1 MTLPELSIK
10 RHVLAWMVSAVIV
23 LFGIIAYQKIGVDRV
38 PSIDFPI
45 VMVTTTLRGADPD
58 VVDTSITSVIE
69 SAINTTPGIEHI
81 QSASSPGVSSI
92 SITFALSKDIDVAYS
107 EVQSKVNQILKR
119 LPIGTD
125 PPIVLKVDTNASPVI
140 WLALSGDRTIQQ
152 LNLYANNV
160 LKKKFETISG
170 VGEVQLGGRRDRVIR
185 VNVSLERMA
194 AYKLTANDLIS
205 AFNREHVQLPG
216 GFLVSNQAEQLLKL
230 DLEFHTTQKLADL
243 VVTTREGASIR
254 LKDIATIEDGIT
266 DNRQIARYN
275 GKPTV
280 GIGMIKIANANT
292 VEIINEVEKRLVN
305 DIRPNLPPG
314 MNLEISTN
322 DGIFINQLVNSLKEH
337 LVEGTLF
344 AALIVLIFM
353 RSFSSTLMI
362 CLEIPVSLLG
372 AIAVMYFSGY
382 TFNSMTMLALILLI
396 GVVVDD
402 AIVVRESIL
411 RHMSGEAGSMISTVD
426 LKNPQAVAFF
436 RTKATILGSNEVVF
450 AVLAS
455 SASLVCIFAPVIF
468 MDGIIG
474 MFFKSFA
481 VVVTF
486 GVLVSLLVSLTLTP
500 MLCSRYLSVTTNEN
514 MLYKAI
520 GRLLTSLEN
529 TYKKLLHFA
538 IYHRGLVLLFTF
550 VFVAVSGYYSLKYVE
565 KDFVPETD
573 EGSFSVTVKTPLGSS
588 LEYTDSR
595 LKLVEATIAS
605 HQNEVASYFA
615 TIGAGSRGQVN
626 QGNVNVRLKPKEQ
639 RKISQQALIKILK
652 KELNNIPGVRAM
664 PSPTSIVRGQRSEKL
679 QFNLTGANLKE
690 IGRISQLLQQTLSS
704 NADIGKVDLD
714 VQLDLPQLNIQ
725 IDRAK
730 AATLGLSAND
740 IATAVSLY
748 AGGINVA
755 KYNEANGDGQ
765 RYDIRLK
772 AGEGELKNVADLS
785 KIYLRSS
792 ANVDGIGGE
801 LIRLDAVASFKK
813 ELGAAVIGRYDLQ
826 YAVNFYANPNVPLG
840 EAVELVKTTAAKL
853 VPPEYTLKLTD
864 QAEEFGKTMKNM
876 KFVFSLA
883 FILLYMVLASQ
894 FNSFIQPFII
904 MLAQP
909 LAIIGGLIALL
920 ITGDTLN
927 IYSMIGLVLLIGLV
941 AKNSILLV
949 DLTNQ
954 LVEKGANVNDALKEA
969 CPIRLRP
976 VVMTSL
982 TIILALLPAALGL
995 GAGSETNKPL
1005 SVAII
1010 GGMIS
1015 STLLTLVVVPA
1026 AYSLVMDGLAKYF
1039 TKKAKSPSALNT
1051 PL

>member
-10 RHVLAWMVSAVIV
+10 RHVLAWMLSAVIV
-23 LFGIIAYQKIGVDRV
+23 LFGIISYQKIGVDRV
-38 PSIDFPI
+38 PAIDFPI
-45 VMVTTTLRGADPD
+45 IMINTTLRGADPD
-58 VVDTSITSVIE
+58 VVDTSITSIIE

-92 SITFALSKDIDVAYS
+92 SITFALNKDIDVAYN
-107 EVQSKVNQILKR
+107 EVQAKVNQVIKR
-119 LPIGTD
+119 LPADTD
-125 PPIVLKVDTNASPVI
+125 PPVLQKVDTNASPVI
-140 WLALSGDRTIQQ
+140 WLALSGDRTVQQ
-152 LNLYANNV
+152 LNLYANNI
-160 LKKKFETISG
+160 LKKKFETIAG
-170 VGEVQLGGRRDRVIR
+170 VGEVTIGGRRDRVIR
-185 VNVSLERMA
+185 VNVSPERMA
-194 AYKLTANDLIS
+194 AYKLTANDLIA
-205 AFNREHVQLPG
+205 AFDKEHVQLPG

-230 DLEFHTTQKLADL
+230 DLEFHSTKALADL
-243 VVTTREGASIR
+243 VVSNKAGVSIR
-254 LKDIATIEDGIT
+254 LKDIASVEDGIT
-266 DNRQIARYN
+266 DNRQVARYN

-280 GIGMIKIANANT
+280 GIGMVKIANANT
-292 VEIINEVEKRLVN
+292 VDIIKEVERRLEQDV
-305 DIRPNLPPG
+305 RPNLPPG
-314 MNLEISTN
+314 MQLEVSTN
-322 DGIFINQLVNSLKEH
+322 DGIFINQMVASLKEH

-382 TFNSMTMLALILLI
+382 TFNSMTLLALLLLI

-411 RHMSGEAGSMISTVD
+411 RHMSGEAGNKLSAADM
-426 LKNPQAVAFF
+426 KNPLTVAAF

-474 MFFKSFA
+474 MFFESFA

-486 GVLVSLLVSLTLTP
+486 GVLVSLFVSLTLTP
-500 MLCSRYLSVTTNEN
+500 MLCSRYLKVGVNETPVY
-514 MLYKAI
+514 LAI
-520 GRLLTSLEN
+520 GRLLTELEN
-529 TYKKLLHFA
+529 AYRA
-538 IYHRGLVLLFTF
+538 ILNSALKHRGRVLLFTLIF
-550 VFVAVSGYYSLKYVE
+550 VVLSGYLSLKYVE
-565 KDFVPETD
+565 KDFVPEAD
-573 EGSFSVTVKTPLGSS
+573 EGGFSIMVKTPLGSS
-588 LEYTDSR
+588 LAYTDSR
-595 LKLVEATIAS
+595 LKLVEATIAR
-605 HQNEVASYFA
+605 HPEEVASYFA
-615 TIGAGSRGQVN
+615 TIGSGSRGQVN
-626 QGNVNVRLKPKEQ
+626 QGNVNVRLKAKEL
-639 RKISQQALIKILK
+639 RKKSQQTLIKELK
-652 KELNNIPGVRAM
+652 KELNTIPGVRAI
-664 PSPTSIVRGQRSEKL
+664 PSPASIARGQRSEKL
-679 QFNLTGANLKE
+679 QFNITGANLQE
-690 IGRISQLLQQTLSS
+690 IGRIAQQFQQTLSS
-704 NADIGKVDLD
+704 NGDIGKVDLD
-714 VQLDLPQLNIQ
+714 VQLDLPQVKVD
-725 IDRAK
+725 IDRAR
-730 AATLGLSAND
+730 AAALGLSAND

-772 AGEGELKNVADLS
+772 AGEEALQQTVDLN

-792 ANVDGIGGE
+792 SGE
-801 LIRLDAVASFKK
+801 LVRLDAVASFNK

-826 YAVNFYANPNVPLG
+826 YAVNFYANPNVALG
-840 EAVELVKTTAAKL
+840 DAVNIVKATAAQL
-853 VPPEYTLKLTD
+853 VPADYKLKFTG

-894 FNSFIQPFII
+894 FNSFVQPLII

-954 LVEKGANVNDALKEA
+954 LVAKGANVNDALKEA

-976 VVMTSL
+976 VLMTSL

-1026 AYSLVMDGLAKYF
+1026 AYSLVASGVANYYSRKLR
-1039 TKKAKSPSALNT
+1039 
-1051 PL
+1051 

>member
-10 RHVLAWMVSAVIV
+10 RHVLAWMLSAVIV
-23 LFGIIAYQKIGVDRV
+23 LFGIISYQKIGVDRV
-38 PSIDFPI
+38 PAIDFPI
-45 VMVTTTLRGADPD
+45 IMINTTLRGADPD
-58 VVDTSITSVIE
+58 VVDTSITSIIE

-92 SITFALSKDIDVAYS
+92 SITFALNKDIDVAYN
-107 EVQSKVNQILKR
+107 EVQAKVNQVIKR
-119 LPIGTD
+119 LPADTD
-125 PPIVLKVDTNASPVI
+125 PPVLQKVDTNASPVI
-140 WLALSGDRTIQQ
+140 WLALSGDRTVQQ
-152 LNLYANNV
+152 LNLYANNI
-160 LKKKFETISG
+160 LKKKFETIAG
-170 VGEVQLGGRRDRVIR
+170 VGEVTIGGRRDRVIR
-185 VNVSLERMA
+185 VNVSPERMA
-194 AYKLTANDLIS
+194 AYKLTANDLIA
-205 AFNREHVQLPG
+205 AFDKEHVQLPG

-230 DLEFHTTQKLADL
+230 DLEFHSTKALADL
-243 VVTTREGASIR
+243 VVSNKAGVSIR
-254 LKDIATIEDGIT
+254 LKDIASVEDGIT
-266 DNRQIARYN
+266 DNRQVARYN

-280 GIGMIKIANANT
+280 GIGMVKIANANT
-292 VEIINEVEKRLVN
+292 VDIIKEVERRLEQDV
-305 DIRPNLPPG
+305 RPNLPPG
-314 MNLEISTN
+314 MQLEVSTN
-322 DGIFINQLVNSLKEH
+322 DGIFINQMVASLKEH

-382 TFNSMTMLALILLI
+382 TFNSMTLLALLLLI

-411 RHMSGEAGSMISTVD
+411 RHMSGEAGNKLSAADM
-426 LKNPQAVAFF
+426 KNPLTVAAF

-474 MFFKSFA
+474 MFFESFA

-486 GVLVSLLVSLTLTP
+486 GVLVSLFVSLTLTP
-500 MLCSRYLSVTTNEN
+500 MLCSRYLKVGVNETPVY
-514 MLYKAI
+514 LAI
-520 GRLLTSLEN
+520 GRLLTQLEN
-529 TYKKLLHFA
+529 AYRA
-538 IYHRGLVLLFTF
+538 ILNSALKHRGRVLLFTLIF
-550 VFVAVSGYYSLKYVE
+550 VVLSGYLSLKYVE
-565 KDFVPETD
+565 KDFVPEAD
-573 EGSFSVTVKTPLGSS
+573 EGGFSIMVKTPLGSS
-588 LEYTDSR
+588 LAYTDSR
-595 LKLVEATIAS
+595 MKLVEATIAR
-605 HQNEVASYFA
+605 HPEEVASYFA
-615 TIGAGSRGQVN
+615 SIGSGSRGQVN
-626 QGNVNVRLKPKEQ
+626 QGNVNVRLKAKEL
-639 RKISQQALIKILK
+639 RKKSQQTLIKELK
-652 KELNNIPGVRAM
+652 KELNTIPGVRAI
-664 PSPTSIVRGQRSEKL
+664 PSPASIARGQRSEKL
-679 QFNLTGANLKE
+679 QFNITGANLQE
-690 IGRISQLLQQTLSS
+690 IGRIAQQFQQTLSS
-704 NADIGKVDLD
+704 NGDIGKVDLD
-714 VQLDLPQLNIQ
+714 VQLDLPQVKVD
-725 IDRAK
+725 IDRAR
-730 AATLGLSAND
+730 AAALGLSAND

-772 AGEGELKNVADLS
+772 AGEEALHNTVDLN

-792 ANVDGIGGE
+792 SGE
-801 LIRLDAVASFKK
+801 LVRLDAVASFNK

-826 YAVNFYANPNVPLG
+826 YAVNFYANPNVALG
-840 EAVELVKTTAAKL
+840 DAVNIVKATAAQL
-853 VPPEYTLKLTD
+853 VPADYKLKFTG

-894 FNSFIQPFII
+894 FNSFVQPLII

-954 LVEKGANVNDALKEA
+954 LVAKGANVNDALKEA

-976 VVMTSL
+976 VLMTSL

-1026 AYSLVMDGLAKYF
+1026 AYSLVASGLAKF
-1039 TKKAKSPSALNT
+1039 NARKVR
-1051 PL
+1051 

>member
-1 MTLPELSIK
+1 MIN
-10 RHVLAWMVSAVIV
+10 
-23 LFGIIAYQKIGVDRV
+23 
-38 PSIDFPI
+38 
-45 VMVTTTLRGADPD
+45 TTLRGADPD

-92 SITFALSKDIDVAYS
+92 SITFALDKDIDVAYN
-107 EVQSKVNQILKR
+107 EVQAKVNQIIKR
-119 LPIGTD
+119 LPTDTD
-125 PPIVLKVDTNASPVI
+125 PPVLQKVDTNASPVI

-152 LNLYANNV
+152 LNLYANNI
-160 LKKKFETISG
+160 LKKKFETIAG
-170 VGEVQLGGRRDRVIR
+170 VGEVTIGGRRDRVIR
-185 VNVSLERMA
+185 VNVSPERMA
-194 AYKLTANDLIS
+194 AYKLTANDLIA
-205 AFNREHVQLPG
+205 AFNKEHVQLPG
-216 GFLVSNQAEQLLKL
+216 GFLVSSQAEQLLKL
-230 DLEFHTTQKLADL
+230 DLEFHSTKALADL
-243 VVTTREGASIR
+243 VVSNKEGVSIR
-254 LKDIATIEDGIT
+254 LKDIASVEDGIT
-266 DNRQIARYN
+266 DNRQVARYN

-280 GIGMIKIANANT
+280 GIGMVKIANANT
-292 VEIINEVEKRLVN
+292 VDIIKEVERRLEHDV
-305 DIRPNLPPG
+305 RPNLPPG
-314 MNLEISTN
+314 MQLEVSTN
-322 DGIFINQLVNSLKEH
+322 DGIFINQLVASLKEH
-337 LVEGTLF
+337 LVEGTVF

-382 TFNSMTMLALILLI
+382 TFNSMTLLALLLLI

-411 RHMSGEAGSMISTVD
+411 RHMSGEAGNMLSAADM
-426 LKNPQAVAFF
+426 KNPLAVAAF
-436 RTKATILGSNEVVF
+436 RTKTTILGSNEVVF

-486 GVLVSLLVSLTLTP
+486 GVLVSLFVSLTLTP
-500 MLCSRYLSVTTNEN
+500 MLCSRYLKVGVNETPIY
-514 MLYKAI
+514 LAI
-520 GRLLTSLEN
+520 GRGLSALEQAYRTLLNN
-529 TYKKLLHFA
+529 TLK
-538 IYHRGLVLLFTF
+538 HRGKVLLFTL
-550 VFVAVSGYYSLKYVE
+550 VFVVLSGFFSLKYVE
-565 KDFVPETD
+565 KDFVPEAD
-573 EGSFSVTVKTPLGSS
+573 EGGFSIMVKTPLGAS
-588 LEYTDSR
+588 LAYTDSR
-595 LKLVEATIAS
+595 LKLVEAIIAS
-605 HQNEVASYFA
+605 HPEEVVSYFA
-615 TIGAGSRGQVN
+615 TIGSGTRGQVN
-626 QGNVNVRLKPKEQ
+626 QGNVNVRLKAKEL
-639 RKISQQALIKILK
+639 RKKSQQTLIKELK
-652 KELNNIPGVRAM
+652 KELNAIPGVRAI
-664 PSPTSIVRGQRSEKL
+664 PSPASIARGQRSEKL
-679 QFNLTGANLKE
+679 QFNITGANLQE
-690 IGRISQLLQQTLSS
+690 IGRIAQVFQQTLSS
-704 NADIGKVDLD
+704 NGDIGKVDLD
-714 VQLDLPQLNIQ
+714 VQLDLPQVKVD
-725 IDRAK
+725 IDRAR
-730 AATLGLSAND
+730 AAALGLSAND

-772 AGEGELKNVADLS
+772 AGEEALQQTVDLN

-792 ANVDGIGGE
+792 SGE
-801 LIRLDAVASFKK
+801 LVRLDAVASFNK

-840 EAVELVKTTAAKL
+840 DAVNAVKDTAAKL
-853 VPPEYTLKLTD
+853 VPADYKLKFTG

-894 FNSFIQPFII
+894 FNSFVQPFII

-954 LVEKGANVNDALKEA
+954 LVEKGANVNEALNEA
-969 CPIRLRP
+969 CPVRLRP
-976 VVMTSL
+976 VLMTSL

-1026 AYSLVMDGLAKYF
+1026 AYSLVASGIAKYHSR
-1039 TKKAKSPSALNT
+1039 KIR
-1051 PL
+1051 

>member
-1 MTLPELSIK
+1 MSLPELSIK
-10 RHVLAWMVSAVIV
+10 RHVLAWMLSGVII
-23 LFGIIAYQKIGVDRV
+23 LFGLIAYQRIGIDRI
-38 PSIDFPI
+38 PNIDFPI
-45 VMVTTTLRGADPD
+45 IMVTTTLRGADPD

-69 SAINTTPGIEHI
+69 SAINTTPGIDHI
-81 QSASSPGVSSI
+81 QSASSPGVSNVT
-92 SITFALSKDIDVAYS
+92 ITFSLGKNIDVAYN
-107 EVQSKVNQILKR
+107 EVQAKVNQVLRR
-119 LPIGTD
+119 LPTDTD
-125 PPIVLKVDTNASPVI
+125 PPTVQKVDTNASPVI

-160 LKKKFETISG
+160 LKKKFETIQG

-185 VNVSLERMA
+185 VNVNPARMA
-194 AYKLTANDLIS
+194 AYKLTAGDLIA

-216 GFLVSNQAEQLLKL
+216 GFLVSQQSEQLLKL
-230 DLEFHTTQKLADL
+230 DLEFHNVKDLANL
-243 VVTTREGASIR
+243 VVVSKAGAPIY
-254 LKDIATIEDGIT
+254 LKDVATIEDGIT
-266 DNRQIARYN
+266 DNRQVARYN

-280 GIGMIKIANANT
+280 GVGMVKIANANT
-292 VEIINEVEKRLVN
+292 VEIINEVLRKLDTEV
-305 DIRPNLPPG
+305 RPNLPAG
-314 MNLEISTN
+314 MTLEISTN
-322 DGIFINQLVNSLKEH
+322 DSTFINQMVAGLKEH

-382 TFNSMTMLALILLI
+382 TFNSMTLLALLLLI

-411 RHMSGEAGSMISTVD
+411 RHMSGEVGVGEEGKGLQNLNLNDKLAVD
-426 LKNPQAVAFF
+426 AY
-436 RTKATILGSNEVVF
+436 RTQTTIDGSNEVVF

-455 SASLVCIFAPVIF
+455 SLSLVCIFAPVIF
-468 MDGIIG
+468 MDGVIG

-486 GVLVSLLVSLTLTP
+486 GVLVSLFVSLTLTP
-500 MLCSRYLSVTTNEN
+500 MLCSRYLSVTHKEN
-514 MLYKAI
+514 AI
-520 GRLLTSLEN
+520 YRFFGRGLASLDN
-529 TYKKLLHFA
+529 VYKKLLNFSLT
-538 IYHRGLVLLFTF
+538 HRGFVLLATAIF
-550 VFVAVSGYYSLKYVE
+550 VGLSGYYTLKNVD

-573 EGSFSVTVKTPLGSS
+573 EGSFSISIKTPLGSS

-595 LKLVEATIAS
+595 MKLVEAKLAS
-605 HQNEVASYFA
+605 HKEEVDSYYAS
-615 TIGAGSRGQVN
+615 IGSGSRGQVN
-626 QGNVNVRLKPKEQ
+626 QGNINVRLKPKAD
-639 RKISQQALIKILK
+639 RAKSQQTLT
-652 KELNNIPGVRAM
+652 KELRKEFESIPGVRAI
-664 PSPTSIVRGQRSEKL
+664 PSPTSIIRGQRSEKL
-679 QFNLTGANLKE
+679 QFNLTGANLQE
-690 IGRISQLLQQTLSS
+690 IGRISAELQRTLSAE
-704 NADIGKVDLD
+704 ADIGKVDVD
-714 VQLDLPQLNIQ
+714 VQLDLPQLDIK
-725 IDRAK
+725 IDRVR
-730 AATLGLSAND
+730 AANLGLTASD
-740 IATAVSLY
+740 IASAVSLY

-755 KYNEANGDGQ
+755 KYNDNTSDGQ

-772 AGEGELKNVADLS
+772 TSENALKHTADL
-785 KIYLRSS
+785 KQIYLRSS
-792 ANVDGIGGE
+792 SGE
-801 LIRLDAVASFKK
+801 LIRLDAVASFKPV
-813 ELGAAVIGRYDLQ
+813 LGAAVIGRYDLQ

-840 EAVELVKTTAAKL
+840 EAVDLVNETTAKL
-853 VPPEYTLKLTD
+853 VPPSYRLKYTG
-864 QAEEFGKTMKNM
+864 QAEELGKTMKNM

-883 FILLYMVLASQ
+883 FVLLYMVLASQ
-894 FNSFIQPFII
+894 FNSFVQPFII

-920 ITGDTLN
+920 LTGNTLN
-927 IYSMIGLVLLIGLV
+927 IFSMIGLVLLIGLV

-954 LVEKGANVNDALKEA
+954 LREKGASIDAALREA

-976 VVMTSL
+976 VLMTSL
-982 TIILALLPAALGL
+982 TIILALLPAAIGL

-1026 AYSLVMDGLAKYF
+1026 AYSLVMSELEKF
-1039 TKKAKSPSALNT
+1039 KAGKFKVKIQA
-1051 PL
+1051 

>member
-10 RHVLAWMVSAVIV
+10 RHVLAWMVSGVII
-23 LFGIIAYQKIGVDRV
+23 LFGIIAYQRIGVDRI
-38 PSIDFPI
+38 PSIDFPVI
-45 VMVTTTLRGADPD
+45 TVNTTLRGANPD

-69 SAINTTPGIEHI
+69 SAVNTTPGIEHI

-92 SITFALSKDIDVAYS
+92 SITFALSKNIDVAYN
-107 EVQSKVNQILKR
+107 EVQSKVNQIVRR
-119 LPIGTD
+119 LPADTD
-125 PPIVLKVDTNASPVI
+125 PPVVQKVDSNASPVI

-160 LKKKFETISG
+160 LKKKFETING
-170 VGEVQLGGRRDRVIR
+170 VGEVTLGGRRDRVIR
-185 VNVSLERMA
+185 IYIQPERMA
-194 AYKLTANDLIS
+194 AYKLTANDLIT

-216 GFLVSNQAEQLLKL
+216 GFLVSSQTEQLLKL
-230 DLEFHTTQKLADL
+230 DLEFHKITDLANMVIVDKA
-243 VVTTREGASIR
+243 GAPIK
-254 LKDIATIEDGIT
+254 LKDVARVEDGIS

-275 GKPTV
+275 GKPAV

-292 VEIINEVEKRLVN
+292 VDIIKEVERRLETDV
-305 DIRPNLPPG
+305 RPNLPAG
-314 MNLEISTN
+314 MALDISTN
-322 DGIFINQLVNSLKEH
+322 DGIFINQLVASLKEH

-372 AIAVMYFSGY
+372 AIAVMYFAGY
-382 TFNSMTMLALILLI
+382 TFNSMTLLALLLLI

-411 RHMSGEAGSMISTVD
+411 RHMEGEVSNNINATD
-426 LKNPQAVAFF
+426 LKNPLAIAAF
-436 RTKATILGSNEVVF
+436 RTKTTILGSNEVVF

-500 MLCSRYLSVTTNEN
+500 MLCSRYLSVTHNEN
-514 MLYKAI
+514 AI
-520 GRLLTSLEN
+520 YRIVGRILSRLDEV
-529 TYKKLLHFA
+529 YKKLL
-538 IYHRGLVLLFTF
+538 YSSLNHRGLVLLITLI
-550 VFVAVSGYYSLKYVE
+550 FVAVSGFFSLKYVE

-573 EGSFSVTVKTPLGSS
+573 EGSFTISIKTPLGSS
-588 LEYTDSR
+588 LDYTDSR
-595 LKLVEATIAS
+595 LKLVEATLATHKDEIK
-605 HQNEVASYFA
+605 SYFA

-626 QGNVNVRLKPKEQ
+626 QGNINVRLKPKEE
-639 RKISQQALIKILK
+639 RAKSQQTLIKELK
-652 KELNNIPGVRAM
+652 KELDQLPGVRAI
-664 PSPTSIVRGQRSEKL
+664 PSPGSITRGQRSEKL
-679 QFNLTGANLKE
+679 QFNLTGVNLQE
-690 IGRISQLLQQTLSS
+690 IGRISQLLQRELSA
-704 NADIGKVDLD
+704 NNDIGKVDVD
-714 VQLDLPQLNIQ
+714 VQLDLPQLNMQ
-725 IDRAK
+725 IDRIRAS
-730 AATLGLSAND
+730 ALGISAND

-748 AGGINVA
+748 AGGINIA
-755 KYNEANGDGQ
+755 KYDELNGDGQ

-772 AGEGELKNVADLS
+772 ANDLDLENTADLN

-792 ANVDGIGGE
+792 TGE
-801 LIRLDAVASFKK
+801 LVRIDAVASFNK

-826 YAVNFYANPNVPLG
+826 YAVNFYANPAVPLG
-840 EAVELVKTTAAKL
+840 EAVDIVKTIAARI
-853 VPPEYTLKLTD
+853 VPPDYTLKLTG
-864 QAEEFGKTMKNM
+864 QAEEFGKTMKNI
-876 KFVFSLA
+876 KFVFALG
-883 FILLYMVLASQ
+883 FLLLYMVLASQ
-894 FNSFIQPFII
+894 FNSFIQPLFI

-909 LAIIGGLIALL
+909 LAIIGGLIALFM
-920 ITGDTLN
+920 TGNTLN

-954 LVEKGANVNDALKEA
+954 LVEQGASINDALKEA

-1026 AYSLVMDGLAKYF
+1026 AYSLVMSKL
-1039 TKKAKSPSALNT
+1039 KKLN
-1051 PL
+1051 

>member
-10 RHVLAWMVSAVIV
+10 RHVLAWMLSAVIV
-23 LFGIIAYQKIGVDRV
+23 LFGIIAYEKIGVDRM

-45 VMVTTTLRGADPD
+45 IMVNTTLRGADPD
-58 VVDTSITSVIE
+58 VVDTSITSIIE
-69 SAINTTPGIEHI
+69 SAVNTTPGIEHI

-92 SITFALSKDIDVAYS
+92 SITFALSKDIDVAYN
-107 EVQSKVNQILKR
+107 EVQGKVSQILKR
-119 LPIGTD
+119 LPAGTD
-125 PPIVLKVDTNASPVI
+125 APTIQKVDTNASPVI

-152 LNLYANNV
+152 LNLYANNI

-170 VGEVQLGGRRDRVIR
+170 VGEVTMGGRRDRVIR
-185 VNVSLERMA
+185 VNISPDRMA

-205 AFNREHVQLPG
+205 AFAREHVQLPG
-216 GFLVSNQAEQLLKL
+216 GFLVSTQAEQMLKL
-230 DLEFHTTQKLADL
+230 DLEFHKTQELSEL
-243 VVTTREGASIR
+243 IVSTREGASIR

-266 DNRQIARYN
+266 DNRQVARYN

-280 GIGMIKIANANT
+280 GIGMVKISNANT
-292 VEIINEVEKRLVN
+292 VDIINEVERKLETE
-305 DIRPNLPPG
+305 IRPNLPPG
-314 MNLEISTN
+314 LMLEVSTN
-322 DGIFINQLVNSLKEH
+322 DGIFIHQLVASLKEH

-372 AIAVMYFSGY
+372 AIAVMYFAGY
-382 TFNSMTMLALILLI
+382 TFNSMTLLALLLLI

-411 RHMSGEAGSMISTVD
+411 RHMSGEAGLALSAAD
-426 LKNPQAVAFF
+426 LKNPLAIAAF

-468 MDGIIG
+468 MDGILG

-481 VVVTF
+481 IVVTF
-486 GVLVSLLVSLTLTP
+486 GVLVSLFVSLTLTP
-500 MLCSRYLSVTTNEN
+500 MLCSRYLNVTPNEN
-514 MLYKAI
+514 ALYKAV
-520 GRLLTSLEN
+520 GRGLDGLEN
-529 TYKKLLHFA
+529 AYKKLLNA
-538 IYHRGLVLLFTF
+538 SLNHRSLVLLFTL
-550 VFVAVSGYYSLKYVE
+550 VFVAISGYYSLKYVE

-573 EGSFSVTVKTPLGSS
+573 EGSFSISVKTPLGSS
-588 LEYTDSR
+588 LEYTNSR
-595 LKLVEATIAS
+595 LKLVEATIAK
-605 HQNEVASYFA
+605 HNKEVASYFA
-615 TIGAGSRGQVN
+615 TIGSGSRGQVN
-626 QGNVNVRLKPKEQ
+626 QGNVNIRLKPKEQ
-639 RKISQQALIKILK
+639 RAKSQQALIKELK
-652 KELNNIPGVRAM
+652 KELNNIPGVRAI

-679 QFNLTGANLKE
+679 QFNITGANLQE
-690 IGRISQLLQQTLSS
+690 IGRISQLLQQSLSGNS
-704 NADIGKVDLD
+704 DIGKVDLD
-714 VQLDLPQLNIQ
+714 VQLDLPQLSMD
-725 IDRAK
+725 IDRAR

-740 IATAVSLY
+740 IATAASLY

-772 AGEGELKNVADLS
+772 ASEGELKNVADLS

-792 ANVDGIGGE
+792 SGE
-801 LIRLDAVASFKK
+801 LVRLDAVASFKK

-840 EAVELVKTTAAKL
+840 EAVDLVKANAIKL
-853 VPPEYTLKLTD
+853 VPADYKLKFTG

-876 KFVFSLA
+876 QFVFSLA

-920 ITGDTLN
+920 MTGDTLN

-954 LVEKGANVNDALKEA
+954 LVEKGADINDALREA
-969 CPIRLRP
+969 CPVRLRP
-976 VVMTSL
+976 VLMTSL

-1026 AYSLVMDGLAKYF
+1026 AYSLIMGKLAQYY
-1039 TKKAKSPSALNT
+1039 AKRI
-1051 PL
+1051 

>member
-10 RHVLAWMVSAVIV
+10 RHVLAWMLSAVIV
-23 LFGIIAYQKIGVDRV
+23 LFGIISYQKIGVDRV
-38 PSIDFPI
+38 PAIDFPI
-45 VMVTTTLRGADPD
+45 IMINTTLRGADPD
-58 VVDTSITSVIE
+58 VVDTSITSIIE

-92 SITFALSKDIDVAYS
+92 SITFALNKDIDVAYN
-107 EVQSKVNQILKR
+107 EVQAKVNQVIKR
-119 LPIGTD
+119 LPADTD
-125 PPIVLKVDTNASPVI
+125 PPVLQKVDTNASPVI
-140 WLALSGDRTIQQ
+140 WLALSGDRTVQQ
-152 LNLYANNV
+152 LNLYANNI
-160 LKKKFETISG
+160 LKKKFETIAG
-170 VGEVQLGGRRDRVIR
+170 VGEVTIGGRRDRVIR
-185 VNVSLERMA
+185 VNVSPERMA
-194 AYKLTANDLIS
+194 AYKLTANDLIA
-205 AFNREHVQLPG
+205 AFDKEHVQLPG

-230 DLEFHTTQKLADL
+230 DLEFHSTKALADL
-243 VVTTREGASIR
+243 VVSNKAGVSIR
-254 LKDIATIEDGIT
+254 LKDIASVEDGIT
-266 DNRQIARYN
+266 DNRQVARYN

-280 GIGMIKIANANT
+280 GIGMVKIANANT
-292 VEIINEVEKRLVN
+292 VDIIKEVERRLEQDV
-305 DIRPNLPPG
+305 RPNLPPG
-314 MNLEISTN
+314 MQLEVSTN
-322 DGIFINQLVNSLKEH
+322 DGIFINQMVASLKEH

-382 TFNSMTMLALILLI
+382 TFNSMTLLALLLLI

-411 RHMSGEAGSMISTVD
+411 RHMSGEAGNKLSAADM
-426 LKNPQAVAFF
+426 KNPLTVAAF

-474 MFFKSFA
+474 MFFESFA

-486 GVLVSLLVSLTLTP
+486 GVLVSLFVSLTLTP
-500 MLCSRYLSVTTNEN
+500 MLCSRYLKVGVNETPVY
-514 MLYKAI
+514 LAI
-520 GRLLTSLEN
+520 GRLLTQLEN
-529 TYKKLLHFA
+529 AYRA
-538 IYHRGLVLLFTF
+538 ILNSALKHRGRVLLFTLIF
-550 VFVAVSGYYSLKYVE
+550 VVLSGYLSLKYVE
-565 KDFVPETD
+565 KDFVPEAD
-573 EGSFSVTVKTPLGSS
+573 EGGFSIMVKTPLGSS
-588 LEYTDSR
+588 LAYTDSR
-595 LKLVEATIAS
+595 MKLVEATIAR
-605 HQNEVASYFA
+605 HPEEVASYFA
-615 TIGAGSRGQVN
+615 TIGSGSRGQVN
-626 QGNVNVRLKPKEQ
+626 QGNVNVRLKAKEL
-639 RKISQQALIKILK
+639 RKKSQQTLIKELK
-652 KELNNIPGVRAM
+652 KELNTIPGVRAI
-664 PSPTSIVRGQRSEKL
+664 PSPASIARGQRSEKL
-679 QFNLTGANLKE
+679 QFNITGANLQE
-690 IGRISQLLQQTLSS
+690 IGRIAQQFQQTLSS
-704 NADIGKVDLD
+704 NGDIGKVDLD
-714 VQLDLPQLNIQ
+714 VQLDLPQVKVD
-725 IDRAK
+725 IDRAR
-730 AATLGLSAND
+730 AAALGLSAND

-772 AGEGELKNVADLS
+772 AGEEALHNTVDLN

-792 ANVDGIGGE
+792 SGE
-801 LIRLDAVASFKK
+801 LVRLDAVASFNK

-826 YAVNFYANPNVPLG
+826 YAVNFYANPNVALG
-840 EAVELVKTTAAKL
+840 DAVNIVKATAAQL
-853 VPPEYTLKLTD
+853 VPADYKLKFTG

-894 FNSFIQPFII
+894 FNSFVQPLII

-954 LVEKGANVNDALKEA
+954 LVAKGANVNDALKEA

-976 VVMTSL
+976 VLMTSL

-1026 AYSLVMDGLAKYF
+1026 AYSLVASGVANYYSRKLR
-1039 TKKAKSPSALNT
+1039 
-1051 PL
+1051 

>member
-10 RHVLAWMVSAVIV
+10 RHVLAWMLSGVII
-23 LFGIIAYQKIGVDRV
+23 LFGLIAYQRIGVDRI

-45 VMVTTTLRGADPD
+45 IMVNTTLRGADPE

-69 SAINTTPGIEHI
+69 SAVNTTPGIEHI
-81 QSASSPGVSSI
+81 ESASSPGVSSI
-92 SITFALSKDIDVAYS
+92 KITFALSKNIDVAYN
-107 EVQSKVNQILKR
+107 EVQAKVNQVLRR
-119 LPIGTD
+119 LPDDTD
-125 PPIVLKVDTNASPVI
+125 PPTVQKVDTNAAPVI

-160 LKKKFETISG
+160 LKKKFETIQG
-170 VGEVQLGGRRDRVIR
+170 VGEVTLGGRRDRVIR
-185 VNVSLERMA
+185 VNVSPERMA
-194 AYKLTANDLIS
+194 AYKLTANDLVS
-205 AFNREHVQLPG
+205 AFDREHVQLPG
-216 GFLVSNQAEQLLKL
+216 GFLVSQQAEQLIKL
-230 DLEFHTTQKLADL
+230 DLEFHNTQALADM
-243 VVTTREGASIR
+243 VVLTKAGVPVR

-266 DNRQIARYN
+266 DNRQVARYN

-280 GIGMIKIANANT
+280 GIGMVKIANANT
-292 VEIINEVEKRLVN
+292 VEIIKEVERRLEQ

-314 MNLEISTN
+314 MMLEISSN
-322 DGIFINQLVNSLKEH
+322 DSIFINQLVASLKEH

-372 AIAVMYFSGY
+372 AIAVMYFAGY
-382 TFNSMTMLALILLI
+382 TFNSMTLLALLLLI

-411 RHMSGEAGSMISTVD
+411 RHMSGEAGAGLNAIDM
-426 LKNPQAVAFF
+426 KNPRAVAAF
-436 RTKATILGSNEVVF
+436 RTKATVIGSNEVVF

-468 MDGIIG
+468 MDGVIG

-486 GVLVSLLVSLTLTP
+486 GVLVSLFVSLTLTP
-500 MLCSRYLSVTTNEN
+500 MLCSRYLSVTHNEN
-514 MLYKAI
+514 ALYRVI
-520 GRLLTSLEN
+520 GRGLNDLESV
-529 TYKKLLHFA
+529 YKKLLHFA
-538 IYHRGLVLLFTF
+538 LDHRGLVLLFTA
-550 VFVAVSGYYSLKYVE
+550 VFVGVTGYYSLKHVA
-565 KDFVPETD
+565 KDFVPEAD
-573 EGSFSVTVKTPLGSS
+573 ESSFSISIKTPLGSS
-588 LEYTDSR
+588 LAYTDSR
-595 LKLVEATIAS
+595 LKLVEAAVAS
-605 HQNEVASYFA
+605 HKDEVASYFA

-626 QGNVNVRLKPKEQ
+626 QGNINVRLKPKEE
-639 RKISQQALIKILK
+639 RAKSQQTLIKELK
-652 KELNNIPGVRAM
+652 KEFDRIPGVRAM

-679 QFNLTGANLKE
+679 QFNLTGANLQE
-690 IGRISQLLQQTLSS
+690 IGRISQRLQQSLSS
-704 NADIGKVDLD
+704 NPDMGKVDVD
-714 VQLDLPQLNIQ
+714 VQLDLPQLNMQ
-725 IDRAK
+725 IDRAR
-730 AATLGLSAND
+730 AATLGLNAND

-755 KYNEANGDGQ
+755 KYNDTTSDGQ

-772 AGEGELKNVADLS
+772 TSETVLKNAADLS
-785 KIYLRSS
+785 KIYLRSAS
-792 ANVDGIGGE
+792 GE
-801 LIRLDAVASFKK
+801 LVRLDAVASFKA

-826 YAVNFYANPNVPLG
+826 YAVNFYANPNMPLG
-840 EAVELVKTTAAKL
+840 EAVDLVNATTTKL
-853 VPPEYTLKLTD
+853 VPPNYKIKFTG
-864 QAEEFGKTMKNM
+864 QAEELGKTMKNV
-876 KFVFSLA
+876 KFVFLLA
-883 FILLYMVLASQ
+883 FVLLYMVLASQ
-894 FNSFIQPFII
+894 FNSFIQPVII

-920 ITGDTLN
+920 ISGDTLN
-927 IYSMIGLVLLIGLV
+927 IFSMIGLVLLIGLV

-954 LVEKGANVNDALKEA
+954 LREKGASINDALKEA

-976 VVMTSL
+976 VLMTSL

-995 GAGSETNKPL
+995 GAGSETNRPL

-1026 AYSLVMDGLAKYF
+1026 AYSLAMNGLEKLQTRKF
-1039 TKKAKSPSALNT
+1039 KTN
-1051 PL
+1051 